1 MSTTSVIHDHKIVK
15 RNIAAGAANSFFVEA
30 AMTTSEPGTVLT
42 LFIRELTGSTFL
54 AGLVPS
60 LRYFGWL
67 APQFLAAGHMQ
78 RLRRFLP
85 TVQALE
91 AVRSIGYMLAAAAIA
106 FLSRSHPELV
116 VILFATVF
124 MATRIAA
131 GCSAVARNEI
141 IARIVPEDQRAGI
154 LSIRRITGGIAGLL
168 AGFLISYV
176 LDERTASF
184 PGNYALLMLIS
195 GISFALAIASL
206 SVVVEPD
213 LPIRQ
218 QSRSMGEQ
226 IKQAPLLL
234 RRDRRYAL
242 YIGVRL
248 CSAGMTLAM
257 PFFILFATDVLGAPA
272 SLAGFFISARTLFR
286 ILSNAYW
293 GRRCQDAGSAS
304 VLTAGA
310 GLGVLAP
317 LLVVVFAGVVGLLG
331 GGTPPLWLAW
341 AFGLVFILQGLAGAA
356 EGLGQIAYLYDIA
369 PPEDRPSYYGL
380 ANTLLGPLYFLPAVG
395 GALIDLVGYV
405 PIFVIAAL
413 MMTMAF
419 MLSMRLEAQ
428 DVGTEQEGSMRIPE
442 QGA

>member
-1 MSTTSVIHDHKIVK
+1 MSTPSVIHDHKTVK

-30 AMTTSEPGTVLT
+30 AMTTSDPGTVLT

-54 AGLVPS
+54 AGVVPS

-67 APQFLAAGHMQ
+67 APQFLAAGRMQ

-85 TVQALE
+85 AVQALE
-91 AVRSIGYMLAAAAIA
+91 AVRSIGYILAAAAIA

-124 MATRIAA
+124 MATRITA

-154 LSIRRITGGIAGLL
+154 LSIRRIAGGIAGLL

-206 SVVVEPD
+206 SAVVEPD

-226 IKQAPLLL
+226 IRQAPLLL
-234 RRDRRYAL
+234 RQDRRYAL
-242 YIGVRL
+242 YIGVRM

-293 GRRCQDAGSAS
+293 GRRCQEAGSAA

-310 GLGVLAP
+310 ALGVLAP
-317 LLVVVFAGVVGLLG
+317 LLVVVFAAVVGFMG
-331 GGTPPLWLAW
+331 GDPPLWLAW

-380 ANTLLGPLYFLPAVG
+380 ANTLLGPLYFLPAAG
-395 GALIDLVGYV
+395 GALIALVGYV
-405 PIFVIAAL
+405 PIFVTAAL
-413 MMTMAF
+413 MMAAALVLCT
-419 MLSMRLEAQ
+419 RLEAQ
-428 DVGTEQEGSMRIPE
+428 DADTGEARRIGVPE